1 VSAPGI
7 RNRTA
12 HLVPLG
18 IVARMRG
25 PRRGRRIWILA
36 ATAAIGWIVPAA
48 AHGAPLKAAPDNGE
62 WLFVQE
68 AQEAKLRPLPGSR
81 GFRLTLIRP
90 SPTVQAFT
98 DRPARR
104 LELEPLDRFVDAW
117 SRYGFKQVP
126 PNAAIEVDRGGKRS
140 DVVIVELSRPRLSKS
155 GSLSYRA
162 KPLRGSKRA
171 SDLRYFQRRA
181 DRRLPARLGPTTLFI
196 DDADDSSAQLE
207 ISFQASAPDWHAVFI
222 LSSMNLESFQ
232 VGGAGFARYEAG
244 NNAGGSS
251 AFALE
256 TFGGGG
262 TVTGTVTAGINPLG
276 DCVPITIDPIAGA
289 PQSLTGRIGLGPSVP
304 LAYGPNKVPVDAQ
317 ANCG

>member
-1 VSAPGI
+1 
-7 RNRTA
+7 
-12 HLVPLG
+12 
-18 IVARMRG
+18 M
-25 PRRGRRIWILA
+25 WILA
-36 ATAAIGWIVPAA
+36 ATVAIGWILPAV
-48 AHGAPLKAAPDNGE
+48 AHGAPLKAAPNDGE

-68 AQEAKLRPLPGSR
+68 AREAKLWPLPESP

-117 SRYGFKQVP
+117 SRHGFKRVP
-126 PNAAIEVDRGGKRS
+126 PNAAIEVESGGKQQ
-140 DVVIVELSRPRLSKS
+140 DVLIVELSRPRLSKG

-181 DRRLPARLGPTTLFI
+181 DRRLRARLGPTTVFI

-207 ISFQASAPDWHAVFI
+207 ISFQASVPDWHAVFI

-232 VGGAGFARYEAG
+232 AGGPGFASYEPG
-244 NNAGGSS
+244 NNAGGMS

-256 TFGGGG
+256 TLGGGGAVAG
-262 TVTGTVTAGINPLG
+262 TVTGGINPLG
-276 DCVPITIDPIAGA
+276 DCVPITIDPITGA
-289 PQSLTGRIGLGPSVP
+289 PQSLTGRVGLGPSVP
-304 LAYGPNKVPVDAQ
+304 LAYGQNKVPLDAQ